1 MTFEELMQCTNPI
14 YQDLHPSDKFDFLG
28 SSFVAGLNCRTY
40 LITAGHIIDGKPLDS
55 LRIFHP
61 KTGKPLP
68 FNASYPTKSK
78 GDRDELWIFEIDSRK
93 LGSGGILTLRFI
105 PLDRQSDQ
113 QLSSLP
119 VSSHLMLKGY
129 PIERGQVQEADWSLT
144 NKSYLTDGR
153 YVGADDRPG
162 LHHAR
167 YFPGNHPI
175 KDHDG
180 MCGAPWIVRSEGDWE
195 AMLAGVHVEGG

>member
-1 MTFEELMQCTNPI
+1 MRPI
-14 YQDLHPSDKFDFLG
+14 RPNQKKTVTIYG
-28 SSFVAGLNCRTY
+28 Y
-40 LITAGHIIDGKPLDS
+40 LRSIAKNSVLEA
-55 LRIFHP
+55 F
-61 KTGKPLP
+61 
-68 FNASYPTKSK
+68 
-78 GDRDELWIFEIDSRK
+78 SR
-93 LGSGGILTLRFI
+93 SGFI

-119 VSSHLMLKGY
+119 ISSHLMLKGY
-129 PIERGQVQEADWSLT
+129 PIERGQAEEADWSLT

-162 LHHAR
+162 LHHVR

-180 MCGAPWIVRSEGDWE
+180 MCGAPWIVRSEGEWE
-195 AMLAGVHVEGG
+195 AMLAGGHVEGGRAGDQEYMGIFIGADVLIETLAEIQ